1 MSLAK
6 MKQARE
12 EQKRGE
18 VKKRRTEENTKR
30 EKLKYWHLVKRDVL
44 KHKKEIATSEAN
56 EKIKQARRMSKWI
69 LMANLR

>member
-30 EKLKYWHLVKRDVL
+30 EKLKYWHLVKKDVL
-44 KHKKEIATSEAN
+44 
-56 EKIKQARRMSKWI
+56 R
-69 LMANLR
+69 